1 MIEDLAIAFL
11 VVVFAVILA
20 AILLAITARRYYRR
34 LAGTGRRF
42 SQTLSLSELE
52 FDRSLHCRGRSLP
65 PPYTPECTHHKS
77 LPRDTEYYQTV
88 AESPPEYLAIE
99 DTQSFVVFISNMQK
113 MLSLGTQ
120 GGDQFLKL
128 LELEPGYLLQII
140 QQHQQDNQECHLN
153 SDSS

>member
-1 MIEDLAIAFL
+1 MVIEDLAIAFL
-11 VVVFAVILA
+11 VVVFAVVLA

-42 SQTLSLSELE
+42 SQSLEELE

-65 PPYTPECTHHKS
+65 PPYTPEC
-77 LPRDTEYYQTV
+77 RDTKTR
-88 AESPPEYLAIE
+88 AENPPEYLAIE
-99 DTQSFVVFISNMQK
+99 DTQSFLVFITNIQK

-120 GGDQFLKL
+120 GGDQFIKL

-153 SDSS
+153 SDSC

>member
-1 MIEDLAIAFL
+1 MFCGEEGREEGGRICREPVIECGCSDSSSLEVIEDLAIAFL

-52 FDRSLHCRGRSLP
+52 FDRSLHCRGGSLP

-77 LPRDTEYYQTV
+77 LPRDTE
-88 AESPPEYLAIE
+88 SPPEYLAIE
-99 DTQSFVVFISNMQK
+99 DTQSFVVFISNIQK

-120 GGDQFLKL
+120 GGDQFIKL
-128 LELEPGYLLQII
+128 LE
-140 QQHQQDNQECHLN
+140 
-153 SDSS
+153 